1 MLKYYIYLYTKMAK
15 KSTVKLNFMEKITG
29 AAFTKKFGLILS
41 KTPDRSGGAGKK
53 GGWGERNSR
62 PALAFAAAEFRASKT
77 GAPPKIL
84 LQ

>member
-1 MLKYYIYLYTKMAK
+1 
-15 KSTVKLNFMEKITG
+15 
-29 AAFTKKFGLILS
+29 LS

>member
-1 MLKYYIYLYTKMAK
+1 LGRKPQSNWQNRGFGRLKNR
-15 KSTVKLNFMEKITG
+15 NFLFG

-41 KTPDRSGGAGKK
+41 KTPDRSGGAGRK